1 MAWSSAQMGRM
12 ARPLMRGFA
21 SDLSNV
27 DRREHPAAGRLSP
40 VPPCGPGEPGHGR
53 VRVVPG
59 GVARSCA
66 SSAAGDRHPVLVLP
80 GFTADDRS
88 TMPLRWFLRGQG
100 YWTHGWS
107 LGSNK
112 GPTRRV
118 VDGLGVRLAEVHERH
133 ERPVT
138 VIGWSLGG
146 IYARLLARR
155 QPEMV
160 RSVITLGS
168 PFRMVDG
175 DHSAA
180 ERLWQSV
187 EHRFPVSERAEMYL
201 PEDDKPPL
209 SVPATAIY
217 TRTDGVVRWYICI
230 ERAGDLRENIE
241 VRGEPQRPGLS
252 TRACWWRSATAWPS
266 RRARGGRSGP
276 RSAPP
281 TCSPGPTCT
290 ARPPERTRGAP
301 AERRT
306 GRRVIA
312 TAVIQPAV
320 ARPNHGRERR
330 RRSCAEVQLGH
341 QPCGHLANLRLAWL
355 LTRRLP
361 ARRCHGQHVPG
372 DRAARRPPRRPRR
385 PRPHGPMDRPGRPG
399 RGSHVEPELRH
410 LPGRAPAPAGAG
422 LRPRRLSRAATPG
435 HAGRRAGPPASGRG
449 CSSAP
454 GCGAGAGPP
463 TAW

>member
-1 MAWSSAQMGRM
+1 MSTRPPVASPPFLLRAMESRALYEFGSFLAASPFLRLIGR
-12 ARPLMRGFA
+12 
-21 SDLSNV
+21 
-27 DRREHPAAGRLSP
+27 
-40 VPPCGPGEPGHGR
+40 
-53 VRVVPG
+53 
-59 GVARSCA
+59 
-66 SSAAGDRHPVLVLP
+66 GDRHPVLVLP

-107 LGSNK
+107 LGSNM

-209 SVPATAIY
+209 SVPSTAIY
-217 TRTDGVVRWYICI
+217 SRTDGVVRWYTCI
-230 ERAGDLRENIE
+230 ERAGELRENIE
-241 VRGEPQRPGLS
+241 VRGSHSGLGWNPAVLVAIGDRLAQPEGTWRPF
-252 TRACWWRSATAWPS
+252 
-266 RRARGGRSGP
+266 
-276 RSAPP
+276 
-281 TCSPGPTCT
+281 
-290 ARPPERTRGAP
+290 RPPCG
-301 AERRT
+301 
-306 GRRVIA
+306 
-312 TAVIQPAV
+312 TA
-320 ARPNHGRERR
+320 
-330 RRSCAEVQLGH
+330 
-341 QPCGHLANLRLAWL
+341 HLF
-355 LTRRLP
+355 
-361 ARRCHGQHVPG
+361 
-372 DRAARRPPRRPRR
+372 
-385 PRPHGPMDRPGRPG
+385 PRPDVYRQ
-399 RGSHVEPELRH
+399 
-410 LPGRAPAPAGAG
+410 
-422 LRPRRLSRAATPG
+422 AA
-435 HAGRRAGPPASGRG
+435 
-449 CSSAP
+449 
-454 GCGAGAGPP
+454 
-463 TAW
+463 